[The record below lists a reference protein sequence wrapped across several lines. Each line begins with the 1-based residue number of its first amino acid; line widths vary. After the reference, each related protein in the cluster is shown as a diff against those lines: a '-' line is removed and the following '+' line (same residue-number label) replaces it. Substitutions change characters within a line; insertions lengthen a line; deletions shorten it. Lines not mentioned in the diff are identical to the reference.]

1 MMHTK
6 FPSVLNRVWLTD
18 LFGLFFPNVCVAC
31 GRTLNRQEEVL
42 CTSCLYKL
50 PKTGF
55 HMHKEN
61 LVAETFWGRVEL
73 HSATSFMFFSKK
85 GKVQKLMHVLKYK
98 GRKEVGVYL
107 GMLFGKDLKE
117 SPLFN
122 TVEMIIPVPLHPKK
136 LRKRGFNQSVMIARG
151 IGEALGIPVSTDN
164 LVRTIYT
171 SSQTKKSRYDRWQN
185 VKGVFRVNNPEQFEN
200 KHLLVVDDVLTTGAT
215 MEACVHPLLE
225 IPGTKVS
232 VATLASTQA

>member
-1 MMHTK
+1 MMPAK
-6 FPSVLNRVWLTD
+6 FTTVLSRIWLTD

-31 GRTLNRQEEVL
+31 GRTLNRQEEIL

-50 PKTGF
+50 PRTGF
-55 HMHKEN
+55 HMHREN
-61 LVAETFWGRVEL
+61 LVAEAFWGRVEL
-73 HSATSFMFFSKK
+73 HSAASFMFFSKK

-107 GMLFGKDLKE
+107 GRLFGKDLKE

-122 TVEMIIPVPLHPKK
+122 TVEVIVPVPLHPKK

-151 IGEALGIPVSTDN
+151 IGEALGVTVSADN
-164 LVRTIYT
+164 LVRTVYT

-185 VKGVFRVNNPEQFEN
+185 VKGVFRVNNPEQFEH
-200 KHLLVVDDVLTTGAT
+200 KHILVVDDVLTTGAT
-215 MEACVHPLLE
+215 MEACVHPLLD
-225 IPGTKVS
+225 ITGARVS

>member
-1 MMHTK
+1 MPVK
-6 FPSVLNRVWLTD
+6 FTSFLSKIWLAD

-31 GRTLNRQEEVL
+31 GRTLNRQEEIL

-55 HMHKEN
+55 HMHAEN

-73 HSATSFMFFSKK
+73 HSAASFLFFSKK

-107 GMLFGKDLKE
+107 GRLFGTDLKE

-122 TVEMIIPVPLHPKK
+122 TVEMIVPVPLHPKK
-136 LRKRGFNQSVMIARG
+136 QRKRGFNQSVMIARG
-151 IGEALGIPVSTDN
+151 IGEALGVPVSVDN
-164 LVRTIYT
+164 LIRTAYT

-185 VKGVFRVNNPEQFEN
+185 VKGVFSVQDPELFRN
-200 KHLLVVDDVLTTGAT
+200 KHLLIVDDVLTTGAT